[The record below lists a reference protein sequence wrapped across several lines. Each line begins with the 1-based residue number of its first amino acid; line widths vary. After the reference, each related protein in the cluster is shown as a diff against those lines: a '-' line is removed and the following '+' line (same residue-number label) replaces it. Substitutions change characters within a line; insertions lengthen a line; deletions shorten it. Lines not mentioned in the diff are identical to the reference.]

1 MNSGISRR
9 NLVLFSLVV
18 AIATPI
24 SVLSYQYSL
33 STSRQIEE
41 ISVGDIRSNAD
52 IQAHDIANSL
62 SNKLAD
68 SVNIIEIIAG
78 SPAIMQDDLER
89 AKQLLD
95 RAQESTAELVDFYMW
110 LDRDGRM
117 LWVSNINQT
126 AQQQFANIDLSY
138 RLYFSVPQETHQPY
152 YSSVVESNDQVNR
165 LYISHPILDRGS
177 GDPET
182 DQFDGIIV
190 AAIRTDT
197 LGAFLENQLSPN
209 LESEVGLLDNT
220 GIILYHAEEEYVG
233 KNAFGVRFQSNLAAI
248 DLELLRSMNN
258 GLDDALAGHSGLQDI
273 PVADDDT
280 ATFAYKP
287 IVLEGKQFGVLYI
300 LAPHTF
306 AIDVAPLVE
315 QQKNLSVA
323 LIIVVSGAALGA
335 ILIIFTWNKRLE
347 ETVKSR
353 TTELSSANEQ
363 LMTHD
368 KLQKEFI
375 NIAAHELRTPV
386 QPLLGVAEM
395 LEHQF
400 DDGKRKEITIT
411 KPEVD
416 MLLRNA
422 RRLLNLSSGLL
433 EVSRIESNTLK
444 LAKEPLDIKVKI
456 ETVVHD
462 MQSILSPERNLK
474 LRMENTAGPS
484 HEPLLVNADRERI
497 FEVISNLLANAIKF
511 TPDGEIVIMLERGDE
526 NSIIVNI
533 KDSGRGIDQDILPR
547 LFTKFATNSETGT
560 GLGLFI
566 SKSII
571 EAHGGKIWAKNNEGK
586 RGATFSFSLPLIQ
599 SAKIE

>member
-1 MNSGISRR
+1 M
-9 NLVLFSLVV
+9 FSLVV

-110 LDRDGRM
+110 LDRDGKM

-177 GDPET
+177 GGPET

-233 KNAFGVRFQSNLAAI
+233 KNAFGVRFQSHIAAI

-258 GLDDALAGHSGLQDI
+258 GLDDALAGRSGLQDI

-287 IVLEGKQFGVLYI
+287 VILEGKQFGVLYI

>member
-1 MNSGISRR
+1 
-9 NLVLFSLVV
+9 
-18 AIATPI
+18 
-24 SVLSYQYSL
+24 
-33 STSRQIEE
+33 
-41 ISVGDIRSNAD
+41 
-52 IQAHDIANSL
+52 
-62 SNKLAD
+62 
-68 SVNIIEIIAG
+68 
-78 SPAIMQDDLER
+78 
-89 AKQLLD
+89 
-95 RAQESTAELVDFYMW
+95 
-110 LDRDGRM
+110 
-117 LWVSNINQT
+117 
-126 AQQQFANIDLSY
+126 
-138 RLYFSVPQETHQPY
+138 
-152 YSSVVESNDQVNR
+152 
-165 LYISHPILDRGS
+165 
-177 GDPET
+177 
-182 DQFDGIIV
+182 
-190 AAIRTDT
+190 
-197 LGAFLENQLSPN
+197 
-209 LESEVGLLDNT
+209 
-220 GIILYHAEEEYVG
+220 
-233 KNAFGVRFQSNLAAI
+233 
-248 DLELLRSMNN
+248 
-258 GLDDALAGHSGLQDI
+258 
-273 PVADDDT
+273 
-280 ATFAYKP
+280 
-287 IVLEGKQFGVLYI
+287 
-300 LAPHTF
+300 
-306 AIDVAPLVE
+306 
-315 QQKNLSVA
+315 
-323 LIIVVSGAALGA
+323 
-335 ILIIFTWNKRLE
+335 
-347 ETVKSR
+347 
-353 TTELSSANEQ
+353 
-363 LMTHD
+363 MTHD